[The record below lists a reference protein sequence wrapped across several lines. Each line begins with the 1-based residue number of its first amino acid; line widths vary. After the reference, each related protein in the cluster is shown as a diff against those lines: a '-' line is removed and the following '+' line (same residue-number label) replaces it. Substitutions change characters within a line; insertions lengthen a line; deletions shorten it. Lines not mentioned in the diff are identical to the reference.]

1 VNNFRSFFWGGGGGG
16 VKKTVQGSLIAH
28 CGGVKKE
35 DLLLGGLMS
44 ALGDFLADKCPIR
57 PLTSSIL
64 CGYTWVSL
72 VKGALERGELDG
84 GITRRRWLHQ
94 SGE

>member
-1 VNNFRSFFWGGGGGG
+1 
-16 VKKTVQGSLIAH
+16 
-28 CGGVKKE
+28 
-35 DLLLGGLMS
+35 MS